1 MKITIHKEKFLVGL
15 VILLII
21 IIFFFVLNTVN
32 AGKINWGMKIAGTS
46 VGGLYPNEA
55 EELLEST
62 CQSFLKKDIFLKYK
76 EFYWQATL
84 EKLGVEIDVP
94 ATVNY
99 ALHKNSVWWQI
110 RSLFSYN
117 IEPIWAIDEEKLEKY
132 FQENLSSIH
141 KPAKNAFL
149 IYDKKKD
156 DFTITSSSQ
165 GIIINKNKLKK
176 ELGKNIKNLEQKD
189 VELSLIKDQPAVLEN
204 ETQRAYQK
212 AKEIL
217 GAVPFTVI
225 IIENNEKQQ
234 IDIIDKEILLDLL
247 NFEPVLDPDNPDNKI
262 LGVKFK
268 PQIIE
273 NYLISLIPL
282 INREPMD
289 AKLTIKNNKVTTF
302 ALSKQGIKL
311 EIQDNIPILSQKLL
325 NPLTSQASSP
335 RARPFR
341 EIELKISIIQPK
353 ITTDSINNMGI
364 TALLAKGVSNFSGSP
379 ESRIH
384 NIGIGAAKFNGVLI
398 KPGEEF
404 SFNNI
409 LGEVGPEQGYK
420 PELVIKKDKTIPEYG
435 GGLCQVSTTAFR
447 AAVNAGLEIT
457 QRYPHAF
464 PVKYYNPQGFDATV
478 YPPFPDLK
486 FINNT
491 PAYILV
497 QTKIQ
502 GNNLIF
508 EFYGTNDNRKVIID
522 GPYQYDIKEDGSMKA
537 KLTQKVYDKNNNLII
552 DKTFYSNYKSPDLYP
567 IERNPLE

>member
-1 MKITIHKEKFLVGL
+1 MKIVISKQKFEQLVKSQKLLIGAVIFLV
-15 VILLII
+15 I
-21 IIFFFVLNTVN
+21 IIFLLTLNTIN
-32 AGKINWGMKIAGTS
+32 AGKINWEMKIAGTS

-55 EELLEST
+55 EELLKSSF
-62 CQSFLKKDIFLKYK
+62 QSFLKKDIFLKYK

-141 KPAKNAFL
+141 KPAKNASL
-149 IYDKKKD
+149 IYDKEKD

-325 NPLTSQASSP
+325 NPLTSQ
-335 RARPFR
+335 

-353 ITTDSINNMGI
+353 ITTDSISNMGI

-508 EFYGTNDNRKVIID
+508 EFYGTNDNRKVVID